1 MTLKW
6 CQRHQTWYELLGPMQ
21 GNNHAKFQRP
31 PLNSVH
37 QKANR
42 KILSNQKTCQL
53 SSLNMCQSE
62 KYWYIHY
69 LLDLL
74 NDPTKFKHS
83 WIRTQNFHLKL
94 FDTAVTLK
102 YGQGHWKWYEQV
114 KLNEEYHHAKFDIY
128 YIHGVWEN
136 PNVKVF
142 DKPRH
147 VTDQKTCKLSP
158 LNTHISVAQFI

>member
-1 MTLKW
+1 MSTKKP
-6 CQRHQTWYELLGPMQ
+6 TG
-21 GNNHAKFQRP
+21 KF
-31 PLNSVH
+31 
-37 QKANR
+37 
-42 KILSNQKTCQL
+42 LSNQKTCQL

-128 YIHGVWEN
+128 QVYGIWIN
-136 PNVKVF
+136 PNVKVCN
-142 DKPRH
+142 KPWH
-147 VTDQKTCKLSP
+147 LTDQNYVYYLPWIHT
-158 LNTHISVAQFI
+158 SVIQITLCIIFSMYAATI